1 MKRLGLV
8 LAGLALAGAVNTAD
22 AQLTMQMSNGWN
34 FTFAGNVN
42 AFFVFSSQGSDGDLD
57 GSAPGA
63 PVGLTG
69 VGRDGTF
76 FGTGLLPAFATFEAK
91 GKEGNTDL
99 GVHFGFAP
107 EVQCGSAAGGG
118 VHDCFGSQ
126 IDMRQ
131 VYLTVGGSWGQILMG
146 KELGLFNRQNILQ
159 DQTLFGVGAT
169 GIQTGG
175 TTLGRIGYGY
185 IYPNFVGQL
194 TYSTVAGKPLQF
206 AVGLFDPSAINLIDA
221 VYGAAYSETILPR
234 LEAEVTYKTDGGSLF
249 WANGTVQNA
258 KDPVDGGLGSKTAV
272 GLGGGIKFAGKKFSL
287 VGTGYWGSGIG
298 TTLQFSGAGPGAQG
312 YGVAFDGSGD
322 LRTSYGYYFQGSVT
336 PGKSTV
342 AASYGASAI
351 KGTDGEGGGTITNS
365 VVVVGL
371 YHQLTKSLKWVIEGG
386 YQWSSLGDLPTGF
399 PDVNS
404 NTQFNISTGL
414 MLFF

>member
-22 AQLTMQMSNGWN
+22 AQLSMQMSNGWN

-42 AFFVFSSQGSDGDLD
+42 AFLIFSSQGSDGEITS
-57 GSAPGA
+57 G
-63 PVGLTG
+63 PVGTTG
-69 VGRDGTF
+69 VGGTGIF
-76 FGTGLLPAFATFEAK
+76 IGTGLLPAFATFEAK

-118 VHDCFGSQ
+118 VHDCFGAQ

-146 KELGLFNRQNILQ
+146 KELALFSRQNILQ
-159 DQTLFGVGAT
+159 DQTLFGIGAT
-169 GIQTGG
+169 SIQPGG

-185 IYPNFVGQL
+185 LYANFVGQV
-194 TYSTVAGKPLQF
+194 TYSTQAGKPFQL
-206 AVGLFDPSAINLIDA
+206 AVGLFDPSAINLVELGTYA
-221 VYGAAYSETILPR
+221 HAYSETVLPR
-234 LEAEVTYKTDGGSLF
+234 LETEVTYKTGSFLI
-249 WANGTVQNA
+249 WGNGTLQYA
-258 KDPVDGGLGSKTAV
+258 SDPSDDPLTDLGSATAW
-272 GLGGGIKFAGKKFSL
+272 GLGGGVKLGEKNFSL
-287 VGTGYWGSGIG
+287 VGTGYYGSGIG

-312 YGVAFDGSGD
+312 YGVAEDGTGD

-336 PGKSTV
+336 PGKSTI
-342 AASYGASAI
+342 AASYGASTLQ
-351 KGTDGEGGGTITNS
+351 GTDAEGGGSITNS
-365 VVVVGL
+365 MIVVGL
-371 YHQLTKSLKWVIEGG
+371 YHQATKSLKWVVEGG
-386 YQWSSLGDLPTGF
+386 YQWSSLGDLPVGVS
-399 PDVNS
+399 VND
-404 NTQFNISTGL
+404 NTQFNIGSGL